1 MKRAMTSVL
10 AIGLTVGWQVWAEE
24 AAKTEGAAPAAATA
38 PAATTPPAAP
48 AATPVPA
55 EPARPAPKMVLSDD
69 VNQLRAQ
76 ERTLLRNLAMVQE
89 RMQVERDPDV
99 VAAKKAIE
107 AAKLA
112 YEQRVRET
120 LQQDAEGAQ
129 VLRDL
134 TDVQA
139 KLKALAPKT
148 QPARDNRPGK
158 ERPAEPKKNR
168 VPNPP
173 ILK

>member
-1 MKRAMTSVL
+1 MKRVTIGVL
-10 AIGLTVGWQVWAEE
+10 LVGLAVGWQMWAEE
-24 AAKTEGAAPAAATA
+24 AAKTEGTAPAAATVTATPA
-38 PAATTPPAAP
+38 PAAAPTVTP
-48 AATPVPA
+48 TPA

-69 VNQLRAQ
+69 INQLHTQ

-89 RMQVERDPDV
+89 RMQVEKDPDV
-99 VAAKKAIE
+99 VAARKAIE

-120 LQQDAEGAQ
+120 IQQDAEGAQ

-134 TDVQA
+134 ADVQA

-148 QPARDNRPGK
+148 QPAKDNRPGK

-168 VPNPP
+168 EPNPP